1 MLVSVI
7 QYTLLFIIISCILFF
22 MYIRVKYRFWALQ
35 PVFHFYD
42 LYYWIVNIGI
52 IRHELPEKN
61 RYTNFKNIKTISFDI
76 LSEQNIK
83 DFTLLVQLNYLR
95 NNENT
100 FTPQKE
106 NIVPYFKSHRHKS
119 FWSFYWEP
127 DILIDSKTS
136 STIDHEK
143 LIGVITGRPLHIT
156 FLNTSNKNNK
166 KPEEMDVYYID
177 YLCVD
182 KMYRKKNIA
191 PQLIQTHEYNQSH
204 LNRKICVSLF
214 KREEELTGII
224 PLTVYKTYCF
234 NMRNW
239 TKPRDLTSNIT
250 LLHGDNQNLYYL
262 YNFINEMKTKGIWQ
276 LTILPEMSNLM
287 ELVNTKNLFVCML
300 IISGEIETVYI
311 FKKTC
316 TFIEKDKEIISC
328 IASIKGNNLNITK
341 EQFIQGFKVALW
353 SIIEKPENSGLKY
366 LVVEDTSDNNYIIQN
381 ISKKTHPIAVSPTA
395 YFFYNFVYSP
405 FKSNKILIIN

>member
-7 QYTLLFIIISCILFF
+7 QYTILLLIILIILFF
-22 MYIRVKYRFWALQ
+22 IYIRIKYRFWAIQ

-52 IRHELPEKN
+52 IRNELPTKN

-106 NIVPYFKSHRHKS
+106 NIVPYFKSNGHKS
-119 FWSFYWEP
+119 FWSFYWQP
-127 DILIDSKTS
+127 DILLDNKTNL
-136 STIDHEK
+136 TIDHEK
-143 LIGVITGRPLHIT
+143 LIGVITSRPLRIT
-156 FLNTSNKNNK
+156 FLNKKSNNK
-166 KPEEMDVYYID
+166 YEDMDVYYVD

-182 KMYRKKNIA
+182 KSHRKKNIA

-234 NMRNW
+234 NMRKW
-239 TKPRDLTSNIT
+239 STPLELTSNIK

-262 YNFINEMKTKGIWQ
+262 YNFINEMKTKGIWD

-300 IISGEIETVYI
+300 VIDGEIEAAYI

-316 TFIEKDKEIISC
+316 TFIEKNKEIISC
-328 IASIKGNNLNITK
+328 IASINGNQLTRQ
-341 EQFIQGFKVALW
+341 QFIQGFKISLW
-353 SIIEKPENSGLKY
+353 SIIEKPENSSLKY
-366 LVVEDTSDNNYIIQN
+366 LIVEDTSDNNCIIEN
-381 ISKKTHPIAVSPTA
+381 ISKKTHPVAVSPTA

-405 FKSNKILIIN
+405 FKSNKVLIIN

>member
-1 MLVSVI
+1 MLVSAI
-7 QYTLLFIIISCILFF
+7 QYTILLIIVLIILFF
-22 MYIRVKYRFWALQ
+22 IYIRVKYRFWALQ

-52 IRHELPEKN
+52 IRSELPTKN

-106 NIVPYFKSHRHKS
+106 NIIPYFKSNGHKS
-119 FWSFYWEP
+119 FWSFYWQP
-127 DILIDSKTS
+127 DILLDNKTNL
-136 STIDHEK
+136 TIDHEK
-143 LIGVITGRPLHIT
+143 LIGVITGRPLRIT
-156 FLNTSNKNNK
+156 FLNTNNK
-166 KPEEMDVYYID
+166 SNNKYEEMDVYYID

-182 KMYRKKNIA
+182 KSYRKKNIA

-234 NMRNW
+234 NMIKW
-239 TKPRDLTSNIT
+239 TTPLELTSNIK

-262 YNFINEMKTKGIWQ
+262 YNFINEMKTKGIWD

-300 IISGEIETVYI
+300 VVDGEIEAAYI

-316 TFIEKDKEIISC
+316 TFIEKNKEIISC
-328 IASIKGNNLNITK
+328 IASINGIELTK
-341 EQFIQGFKVALW
+341 QQFIQGFKVALW
-353 SIIEKPENSGLKY
+353 SIVEKPENSSLKY
-366 LVVEDTSDNNYIIQN
+366 LIVEDTSDNNCIIEN

-405 FKSNKILIIN
+405 FKSNKVLIIN